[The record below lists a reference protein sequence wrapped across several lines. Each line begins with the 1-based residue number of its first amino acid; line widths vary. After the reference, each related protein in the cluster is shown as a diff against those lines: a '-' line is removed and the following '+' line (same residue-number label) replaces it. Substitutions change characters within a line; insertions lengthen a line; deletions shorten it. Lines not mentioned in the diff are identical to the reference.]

1 MFIKQIKKMRA
12 RELKHSM
19 CFFHQAMLLGY
30 GDLHDASYNEYRR
43 TIDFSENYFNPELTS
58 STQGHCQVILD
69 VYPSNAFVAP
79 YENVIP
85 AVFTTVIAALFI
97 IMAVIFAVYNRF
109 VQSRN
114 NKVVNAAARSN
125 AIVSSLFPSNVRDRL
140 LAENVDVANSGFNRK
155 GKKVSTSNVD
165 EDGVYKSK
173 PIADLFPETTV
184 LFGDIVGF
192 TAWSSVRDPTQV
204 FTLLETVYH
213 AFDELAHKRRIF
225 KVETIGDCYVAVC
238 GLPEPN
244 KNHAVNM
251 VRFAKDCMYKMW
263 ALSKKL
269 EATLGPDTGDL
280 TMRMGLHSGP
290 VTAGVL
296 RGERSRFQLFGDTVN
311 TAARMESN
319 GLPDKIQLSQ
329 ETADLLLAA
338 GKASWIVAREDK
350 VNAKGKGMLQ
360 TYFLN
365 LEEDANHS
373 NGNSN
378 DTEEETTAHLT
389 SFEDTEDFIELAKV
403 AEKAKATPLGS
414 AKNMRLVEWNA
425 DILLRHL
432 KQIVQQRQRTNRH
445 RQTPPNEDVFLQ
457 RTPGATV
464 IDEVKEIIDLPGCA
478 DVSAIEDENDV
489 KLDPDVVEQLRLYMK
504 EIGGMYQNNPFHNF
518 EHASHVT
525 MSVQKLLS
533 RIVAPSDIDRAYQ
546 GNTADHTYG
555 ITSDPLT
562 QFSCILSALIHDVDH
577 PGVPNAT
584 LIKER
589 AIVARRYKNKSVAE
603 QNSVDLSWDLLMES
617 RFAKL
622 RAAIYDD
629 DVEMQR
635 FRQLIVN
642 SVMATDIVD
651 PEQKAFRNARWEKA
665 FHSNESILEEKNV
678 EINRKATIVIE
689 HLIQASDVSHMMQ
702 HWHIYRKWNERFFME
717 CYQAYKMGRA
727 KDDPALNWYKGE
739 IGFFDFYIIPLAK
752 KLKECGV
759 FGVSC
764 DEYLNYAVKNR
775 QEWEARGQ
783 EIVLEMVENADM
795 VWKEQIGASGHF
807 ATRNSAA
814 EIGYGGTRKSF
825 RVKGYSV
832 TDL

>member
-1 MFIKQIKKMRA
+1 V
-12 RELKHSM
+12 
-19 CFFHQAMLLGY
+19 CFFQAVFIGN
-30 GDLHDASYNEYRR
+30 GDLHDASFNTYRR
-43 TIDFSENYFNPELTS
+43 TIDFSENYFDPELTS
-58 STQGHCQVILD
+58 STEGHCEIILD
-69 VYPSNAFVAP
+69 AYPSNEYVEPFK
-79 YENVIP
+79 NFIP
-85 AVFTTVIAALFI
+85 AIFTIVIASLFV
-97 IMAVIFAVYNRF
+97 IMAIIFAVYNRF

-140 LAENVDVANSGFNRK
+140 LAENLVDQNHGGKRNGKGLSANNAYR
-155 GKKVSTSNVD
+155 
-165 EDGVYKSK
+165 DGVYKSK

-213 AFDELAHKRRIF
+213 AFDQLAHKRRIF

-251 VRFAKDCMYKMW
+251 ARFAKDCMYKMW

-311 TAARMESN
+311 TAARMEST
-319 GLPDKIQLSQ
+319 GVPDRIQLSQ
-329 ETADLLLAA
+329 ETADLILAA
-338 GKASWIVAREDK
+338 GKSSWIYAREDK

-360 TYFLN
+360 TYFLQ
-365 LEEDANHS
+365 LEENCDLS
-373 NGNSN
+373 NGRSQNSGED
-378 DTEEETTAHLT
+378 DTTTRLT

-414 AKNMRLVEWNA
+414 AKNLRLVEWNA
-425 DILLRHL
+425 DLLLRHL
-432 KQIVQQRQRTNRH
+432 KQIVLQRQRVKRLP
-445 RQTPPNEDVFLQ
+445 QPPANEDIFLQ
-457 RTPGATV
+457 RKAGMTV
-464 IDEVKEIIDLPGCA
+464 IDEVKEIIDLPGCDNA
-478 DVSAIEDENDV
+478 STAKDDEDV
-489 KLDPDVVEQLRLYMK
+489 KLDPEVVDQLRLYMK
-504 EIGGMYQNNPFHNF
+504 EIGGLYQNNPFHNF

-584 LIKER
+584 LVKER
-589 AIVARRYKNKSVAE
+589 TLVARRYKNKSVAE

-617 RFAKL
+617 RFTKL
-622 RAAIYDD
+622 RSAIYGNDT
-629 DVEMQR
+629 EMHR

-665 FHSNESILEEKNV
+665 FHSNESFIEDKHV

-702 HWHIYRKWNERFFME
+702 HWHIYRKWNERFFLE

-727 KDDPALNWYKGE
+727 KDDPSLNWYKGE

-764 DEYLNYAVKNR
+764 DEYLNYAIKNR

-783 EIVLEMVENADM
+783 EIVVEMIEKASEH
-795 VWKEQIGASGHF
+795 WKERTGSSGGF
-807 ATRNSAA
+807 NPRSSSELAV
-814 EIGYGGTRKSF
+814 GTKKSF
-825 RVKGYSV
+825 MVRGYSV
-832 TDL
+832 LDL